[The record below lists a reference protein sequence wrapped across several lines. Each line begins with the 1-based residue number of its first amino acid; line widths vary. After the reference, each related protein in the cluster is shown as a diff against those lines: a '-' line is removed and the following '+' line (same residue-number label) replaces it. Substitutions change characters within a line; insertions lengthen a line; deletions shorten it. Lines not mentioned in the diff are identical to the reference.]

1 VTNPR
6 EQEIEGEWIMGWP
19 GRKRPSPRQI
29 KDAEGRLIFQL
40 APVAE
45 LQGPITPTDLRYVVN
60 QLEIPDPAHPDDW
73 SLTIDG
79 KVERPLR
86 LTLAELE
93 QLPGRTVRVVTECA
107 GSDERF
113 DDYVKSGGEKPD
125 RFALDTPGAGIVSSG
140 EFTGVPLDLVLEKV
154 GVKPEA
160 VAVRA
165 EGFDQGKPAE
175 WATGGAWDIPE
186 RINFDKCL
194 ALEKA
199 RDPDTILAWAM
210 NGEYLRHIHGAPLRL
225 VVPGWSG
232 NWSVKWLQK
241 LEVLDHMAPCFYQ
254 TQYFYLADSA
264 DDADKEMIT
273 TMGVRSV
280 ITEPRDGQSL
290 GRGSHLVRGLAWS
303 GVGAVTGVEV
313 SVNGGPWEEAHLE
326 EPREKWLW
334 VRWSYLVDA
343 HEPGSYSIRARATD
357 EAGRTQP
364 QIRWNFMHKMFD
376 GIVPVDFVV
385 E

>member
-1 VTNPR
+1 MTSPR
-6 EQEIEGEWIMGWP
+6 EQEVEGEWIMGWA

-29 KDAEGRLIFQL
+29 KDAEGRLVFQL
-40 APVAE
+40 APVAD

-60 QLEIPDPAHPDDW
+60 QLEIPDPVHPDDW
-73 SLTIDG
+73 SLAIG
-79 KVERPLR
+79 GEVEQPLR

-93 QLPGRTVRVVTECA
+93 QFPGRTVRVVTECA

-125 RFALDTPGAGIVSSG
+125 RFDLNTPGAGIVSSG
-140 EFTGVPLDLVLEKV
+140 EFTGVPLALVLEKA
-154 GVKPEA
+154 GLRPEA
-160 VAVRA
+160 VSVRA
-165 EGFDQGKPAE
+165 EGFDQGKPSE
-175 WATGGAWDIPE
+175 WAIGGAWDVPE

-194 ALEKA
+194 PLEKA
-199 RDPDTILAWAM
+199 LDPDTILAWAM
-210 NGEYLRHIHGAPLRL
+210 NGEYLRHIHGAPVRL

-232 NWSVKWLQK
+232 NWSVKWLQE
-241 LEVLDHMAPCFYQ
+241 LDVLDHMAPCFYQ

-264 DDADKEMIT
+264 DDPNKEMIT
-273 TMGVRSV
+273 AMGVRSV

-303 GVGAVTGVEV
+303 GVGAITKVEV
-313 SVNGGPWEEAHLE
+313 SVNGGPWQEAHLE

-334 VRWSYLVDA
+334 VRWSYLVSA
-343 HEPGSYSIRARATD
+343 EEPGSYSIRARASD

-364 QIRWNFMHKMFD
+364 QMRWNFMHKMFD
-376 GIVPVDFVV
+376 GIVAVDFVV